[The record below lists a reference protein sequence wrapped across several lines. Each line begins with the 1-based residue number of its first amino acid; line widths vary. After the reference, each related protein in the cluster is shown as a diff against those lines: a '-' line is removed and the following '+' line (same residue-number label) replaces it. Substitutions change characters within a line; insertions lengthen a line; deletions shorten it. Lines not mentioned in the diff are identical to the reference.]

1 MSTVN
6 RLDLKGLL
14 QVAIDTLMKIM
25 ALMCSPTGYQAAKSN
40 LDSIP
45 EDNLLKSYI

>member
-6 RLDLKGLL
+6 RPDPKGLL
-14 QVAIDTLMKIM
+14 QVATDTLIKIM

-40 LDSIP
+40 LDSVP
-45 EDNLLKSYI
+45 EDKKSF